1 MEPQTQPVIDEISSN
16 HRRILSVRLRL
27 LEEDCFSLLDLFHT
41 EARILLER

>member
-1 MEPQTQPVIDEISSN
+1 MEPQTQPVIDEVSDN

-27 LEEDCFSLLDLFHT
+27 LEEDCLQLLDLFQT